1 MQRLIIRW
9 AINALALYLTVG
21 TGVLSG
27 IQAQDTSVP
36 AMLALALIFGLV
48 NALIRPILKLLTCPL
63 IILTLGLLTLL
74 INAIMFWLTA
84 LIGQEFGI
92 GLIFAEP
99 AWLNVFLG
107 SLFVTV
113 ISAILTMI
121 LKDEVEG

>member
-21 TGVLSG
+21 TGLLSG

-36 AMLALALIFGLV
+36 AVLGLALIFGLV

-63 IILTLGLLTLL
+63 IFLTLGLLTLV
-74 INAIMFWLTA
+74 INAVLFWVTA
-84 LIGQEFGI
+84 LIGTRFGI
-92 GLIFAEP
+92 GLTFADP

-107 SLFVTV
+107 SLVVTV
-113 ISAILTMI
+113 ISAVLTLI